1 MMGTKKRVILIG
13 LKPEVADYSNW
24 PDLTP
29 EKLMAALK
37 ADEATLNS
45 LGYDAQLCLVDLGET
60 AETVVTQKLT
70 ETAFDCVMIGA
81 GVRTVPDK
89 FLLFEKLINIVH
101 QYAPAAR
108 ICFNTKPSDTAEVC
122 AAVAPT
128 VSLTV
133 ILILL

>member
-24 PDLTP
+24 PGLTP
-29 EKLMAALK
+29 EKLMTELK
-37 ADEATLNS
+37 TDEATLNS
-45 LGYDAQLCLVDLGET
+45 LGYDVQLCLVDLDET

-89 FLLFEKLINIVH
+89 LLLFDKLINIVH
-101 QYAPAAR
+101 KHAPAAR
-108 ICFNTKPSDTAEVC
+108 ICFNTKPSDTAE
-122 AAVAPT
+122 AVQRWVQP
-128 VSLTV
+128 
-133 ILILL
+133 

>member
-1 MMGTKKRVILIG
+1 MGTKKQVILIG

-101 QYAPAAR
+101 QHAPAAR
-108 ICFNTKPSDTAEVC
+108 ICFNTKPSDTAE
-122 AAVAPT
+122 AVQRWLPPS
-128 VSLTV
+128 SLTV

>member
-24 PDLTP
+24 PGLTP
-29 EKLMAALK
+29 EKLMTELK
-37 ADEATLNS
+37 TDEATLNS
-45 LGYDAQLCLVDLGET
+45 LGYDVQLCLVDLDET

-101 QYAPAAR
+101 KHAPAAR
-108 ICFNTKPSDTAEVC
+108 ICFNTKPSDTAE
-122 AAVAPT
+122 AVQRWVQP
-128 VSLTV
+128 
-133 ILILL
+133 

>member
-1 MMGTKKRVILIG
+1 METKKRVILIG
-13 LKPEVADYSNW
+13 LKLDVADYSNW

-29 EKLMAALK
+29 EKLMAALQ

-45 LGYDAQLCLVDLGET
+45 LGYDAQLCLIDLGEI

-70 ETAFDCVMIGA
+70 KTAFECVMIGA

-101 QYAPAAR
+101 HHAPAAR
-108 ICFNTKPSDTAEVC
+108 ICFSTKPSDTAE
-122 AAVAPT
+122 AVQRWLPP
-128 VSLTV
+128 
-133 ILILL
+133 

>member
-24 PDLTP
+24 PGLTP
-29 EKLMAALK
+29 EKLMTELK
-37 ADEATLNS
+37 TDEATLNS
-45 LGYDAQLCLVDLGET
+45 LGYDVQLCLVDLDET

-89 FLLFEKLINIVH
+89 LLLFEKLINIVH
-101 QYAPAAR
+101 KHAPAAR
-108 ICFNTKPSDTAEVC
+108 ICFNTKPSDTAE
-122 AAVAPT
+122 AVQRWVQP
-128 VSLTV
+128 
-133 ILILL
+133 

>member
-1 MMGTKKRVILIG
+1 
-13 LKPEVADYSNW
+13 
-24 PDLTP
+24 
-29 EKLMAALK
+29 MAALQ

-45 LGYDAQLCLVDLGET
+45 LGYDAQLCLVDHGKT

-101 QYAPAAR
+101 QHAPAAR
-108 ICFNTKPSDTAEVC
+108 ICFNTKPSDTAE
-122 AAVAPT
+122 AVQRWVQP
-128 VSLTV
+128 
-133 ILILL
+133 

>member
-24 PDLTP
+24 PGLTP
-29 EKLMAALK
+29 EKLMTELK
-37 ADEATLNS
+37 TDEATLNS
-45 LGYDAQLCLVDLGET
+45 LGYDAQLCLVDLDET

-101 QYAPAAR
+101 KHAPAAR
-108 ICFNTKPSDTAEVC
+108 ICFNTKPSDTAE
-122 AAVAPT
+122 AVQRWVQP
-128 VSLTV
+128 
-133 ILILL
+133 

>member
-24 PDLTP
+24 PGLTP
-29 EKLMAALK
+29 EKLMTELK
-37 ADEATLNS
+37 TDEATLNS
-45 LGYDAQLCLVDLGET
+45 LGYDVQLCLVDLDET

-89 FLLFEKLINIVH
+89 LLLFEKLIDIVH
-101 QYAPAAR
+101 KHAPAAR
-108 ICFNTKPSDTAEVC
+108 ICFNTKPSDTAE
-122 AAVAPT
+122 AVQRWVQP
-128 VSLTV
+128 
-133 ILILL
+133 

>member
-24 PDLTP
+24 PGLTP
-29 EKLMAALK
+29 EKLMTDLK
-37 ADEATLNS
+37 TDESTLNS

-70 ETAFDCVMIGA
+70 ETVFDCVMIGT
-81 GVRTVPDK
+81 GVRTIPDK

-101 QYAPAAR
+101 LYAPTAW
-108 ICFNTKPSDTAEVC
+108 ICFNTKPSDTAE
-122 AAVAPT
+122 AVQRWVQP
-128 VSLTV
+128 
-133 ILILL
+133 

>member
-24 PDLTP
+24 PGLTP
-29 EKLMAALK
+29 EKLMTELK
-37 ADEATLNS
+37 TDEATLNS
-45 LGYDAQLCLVDLGET
+45 LGYDAQLCLVDLDET

-81 GVRTVPDK
+81 GVRTIPDK

-101 QYAPAAR
+101 QHAPAAR
-108 ICFNTKPSDTAEVC
+108 ICFNTKPSDTAE
-122 AAVAPT
+122 AVQRWVQP
-128 VSLTV
+128 
-133 ILILL
+133 

>member
-24 PDLTP
+24 PGLTS
-29 EKLMAALK
+29 ENIMTELK
-37 ADEATLNS
+37 TDEATLNS
-45 LGYDAQLCLVDLGET
+45 LGYDAQLCLVDLDET

-81 GVRTVPDK
+81 GVRTIPDK

-101 QYAPAAR
+101 HHAPVAR
-108 ICFNTKPSDTAEVC
+108 ICFNTKPSDTAE
-122 AAVAPT
+122 AVQRWVQP
-128 VSLTV
+128 
-133 ILILL
+133 

>member
-1 MMGTKKRVILIG
+1 MGTKKRVIIIG

-24 PDLTP
+24 PGLTP
-29 EKLMAALK
+29 EKLMTELK
-37 ADEATLNS
+37 TDEATLNS
-45 LGYDAQLCLVDLGET
+45 LGYDAQLCLVDLDET

-101 QYAPAAR
+101 KHAPAAR
-108 ICFNTKPSDTAEVC
+108 ICFNTKPSDTAE
-122 AAVAPT
+122 AVQRWVQP
-128 VSLTV
+128 
-133 ILILL
+133 

>member
-24 PDLTP
+24 PGLTP
-29 EKLMAALK
+29 EKLMTELK
-37 ADEATLNS
+37 IDQATLNS
-45 LGYDAQLCLVDLGET
+45 LGYDAQLCLVDLDET

-81 GVRTVPDK
+81 GVRTIPDK

-101 QYAPAAR
+101 QHAPAAR
-108 ICFNTKPSDTAEVC
+108 ICFNTKPSDTAE
-122 AAVAPT
+122 AVQRWVQP
-128 VSLTV
+128 
-133 ILILL
+133 